1 MGVGRSSGRQKVSMT
16 SYRIYLLDSDDRIAA
31 VVEREMESDD
41 AAMHAAEALR
51 GDSPAAEVWRG
62 AELVTRTGALFTPF
76 DTSRSV
82 SRPSFRRV

>member
-1 MGVGRSSGRQKVSMT
+1 MT

-51 GDSPAAEVWRG
+51 GDSSAAEVWRG

-76 DTSRSV
+76 DTSRSP
-82 SRPSFRRV
+82 SRSSFRRV